1 MVSDSETGG
10 RSVLY
15 TENLNRQTGTA
26 EFKFLGR
33 ARAPHTQS
41 LATIKQVLG
50 NLEQPAR
57 VGHQR
62 SACRVMAGPA
72 SYRPP
77 LVAADPVQLW
87 PPRLFPKCTLPPTQV
102 QAQPKRT
109 HILHRRLRYHGCR
122 GLDFVERAM
131 ERTRRAQGCAWEG

>member
-1 MVSDSETGG
+1 MVSDSETGS

-33 ARAPHTQS
+33 ARAPPHSQS

-62 SACRVMAGPA
+62 VESWQDR
-72 SYRPP
+72 
-77 LVAADPVQLW
+77 
-87 PPRLFPKCTLPPTQV
+87 
-102 QAQPKRT
+102 
-109 HILHRRLRYHGCR
+109 HRIVL
-122 GLDFVERAM
+122 L
-131 ERTRRAQGCAWEG
+131 